1 MGVCEGR
8 RKRTIKDGRKK
19 ERRKEGRGK
28 HAGGKKTDGRRG
40 RERGRE
46 RGERETNKISFD
58 LDEGTGVV
66 GRPLEM
72 RIGPVAQE
80 GWCGDERPRVGTL

>member
-1 MGVCEGR
+1 M
-8 RKRTIKDGRKK
+8 KDGRKK
-19 ERRKEGRGK
+19 ERRKEGRRK
-28 HAGGKKTDGRRG
+28 ICRREEDGWKEG
-40 RERGRE
+40 ERGRE